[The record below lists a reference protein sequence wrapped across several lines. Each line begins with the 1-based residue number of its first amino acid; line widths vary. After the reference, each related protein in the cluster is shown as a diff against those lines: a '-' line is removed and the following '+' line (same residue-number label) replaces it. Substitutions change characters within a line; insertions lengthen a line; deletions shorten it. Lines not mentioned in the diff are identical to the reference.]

1 MAIAVAAV
9 PRSARIRSRP
19 SLLLQLLRLRLHSPP
34 WLGAARLRVASV
46 TAAVP
51 PLKFL
56 RRSDSFRFVSFLFA
70 RVQCTLVASVPAG
83 VLCRLRRCAF
93 LDPFSVPC
101 SCPPLVLLRAAL
113 PAYPRTPVH
122 QLFSL
127 ARLSHLPLHYVSLLC
142 GPVGFSSFLVWFDL
156 MCLFLVVVHPHC
168 LCLNVR
174 LVRCAC
180 GVCRVPCLSALRPR
194 SRPSTLR

>member
-56 RRSDSFRFVSFLFA
+56 RRSDSFRFVSFMFA
-70 RVQCTLVASVPAG
+70 RVR
-83 VLCRLRRCAF
+83 VLSSPVSPPVFFAACDAA
-93 LDPFSVPC
+93 PFSIPFQF
-101 SCPPLVLLRAAL
+101 LAHVLPSFSSVL
-113 PAYPRTPVH
+113 PSPRTPYTVH

-180 GVCRVPCLSALRPR
+180 GVCRVRCLFALRPR